1 MMMKSPGGV
10 SMEQKYAQIEMG
22 EIDDVIVNEYGTNGK
37 LELNQDGK
45 LYSRNS
51 DILSIM
57 TISFVRFNCINIRI
71 KE

>member
-1 MMMKSPGGV
+1 
-10 SMEQKYAQIEMG
+10 MEQKYAQIEMG